1 MSHDEGGLKYPDV
14 KLKVNQELFE
24 EMMEAGSYFLHLNE
38 FVECMQNSENAAS
51 EESPAVGKIL
61 QAFALSVADFLTEYQ
76 SQIIDFQN

>member
-38 FVECMQNSENAAS
+38 FVECMQNSENA
-51 EESPAVGKIL
+51 
-61 QAFALSVADFLTEYQ
+61 
-76 SQIIDFQN
+76 